1 MIAALLTQF
10 GMSMVQG
17 LQQREQ
23 QKAAKKIDEA
33 NVDATNT
40 VRAGNAQLASAVG
53 NLQRWQQSVNNQRTI
68 QSYADNAEA
77 MRTNLDRVTKG
88 LNSQSLE
95 TRLASAQ
102 EAGAAVAA
110 MGAAGMTGST
120 RDALN
125 ASMRMAAQRKQDSIS
140 EQKDTM
146 RYDANQQIAALTN
159 NLGYALDDN
168 VIIDQ
173 VDVRKE
179 KSFAKV
185 DSIWRVAANAAVS
198 TASSGA
204 GQSAI
209 SNMGSG
215 SSATSGAGLKTGTQ
229 TSQFN
234 YNTNGRQLFTI

>member
-1 MIAALLTQF
+1 MIAALAMQF
-10 GMSMVQG
+10 GMNLLQG
-17 LQQREQ
+17 LQQRQQ
-23 QKAAKKIDEA
+23 QKANKRIDEA

-68 QSYADNAEA
+68 KSYADNAEA
-77 MRTNLDRVTKG
+77 LRTNLDRAIKG

-95 TRLASAQ
+95 QRLSSAQ

-110 MGAAGMTGST
+110 MGAAGMAGST
-120 RDALN
+120 RDQVN
-125 ASMRMAAQRKQDSIS
+125 SSMRMAAQRKQDSIT
-140 EQKDTM
+140 EQKDATKS
-146 RYDANQQIAALTN
+146 DATAQIAALTN

-168 VIIDQ
+168 VIIDA

-185 DSIWRVAANAAVS
+185 DSVWRVALNAAMQ
-198 TASSGA
+198 TAGSSA
-204 GQSAI
+204 GQSAL

-215 SSATSGAGLKTGTQ
+215 AGTSSGAATKAAPA
-229 TSQFN
+229 SQFN
-234 YNTNGRQLFTI
+234 YNTHGQNLFQI